1 MTFSNRTP
9 RLTTWSVFVAAIVA
23 MLCVPVATGFC
34 QHAPSDDAPKLIFSK
49 DAKLGAVYR
58 KNHLS
63 FYGKL
68 LRLYSENTKDP
79 VSLRQPV
86 KQYLISSISNAT
98 EQVHREDNAWKPASE
113 LFVIGK
119 KLLDDGCEDPF
130 VMLFHSKIING
141 MNSGHGRNVGFTKDN
156 KPVGF
161 EPNENPTLVAQR
173 GFKAFEKSAYP
184 KGLKILF
191 LGALNRAAERQ
202 RKRRQDNLVIKD
214 DLSVLDAIPDWID
227 YVKGTPDWERIAYA
241 VIQRHPMKGHTYRD
255 LGYSKNNN
263 GQKQLARI
271 KKLATKGKLSDW
283 LHQMMLADHYNT
295 FPRSTRVASE
305 CYADSYR
312 KKRLAENS
320 EESKQARR
328 LAAKHYRAAYEIN
341 KSYPE
346 SAAHLIMLAYEGF
359 ESKDRFTWFQRAIDS
374 EIDNP
379 SAYYYLLLTSDRMN
393 SEAVVKLAYQFFES
407 GRFDTAIPHYFLYCI
422 CKLPWYRFRS
432 LMARDD
438 AIFETTRDLFVKYAE
453 EDGGDIENSM
463 LSQRQVNYLRNLV
476 KIAANA
482 GRFDVAVK
490 YSELLDQVSPNWFA
504 ETKDRIYLRSMIHAR
519 NNYPDELEG
528 ANFSLDDVMST
539 GRPALETSELAD
551 LYAALAADSDPI
563 SAPYLKMCS
572 ILADSYWRYEN
583 GETVKLGSEFP
594 ADHLWGISG
603 NFQCHDDGTM
613 DVTNNP
619 KSYLINDDFTLSY
632 RSSFALPRE
641 IQCDMNLL
649 RWNGQPE
656 CGVQGCRSIALF
668 NLWPHLGRAGIWG
681 TQGGSAATR
690 KTVIPGLKA
699 REPAHLVVRVWDKA
713 NFQFFVNGV
722 FVESG
727 DIELEK
733 VDDGIGFLGRT
744 GVFGKNSPAP
754 EISVQISN
762 VQVRKL
768 NFGPPPKRNQPK
780 QGLEYFSDAITQE
793 PEIAYNYLRRADC
806 HAQLGNVE
814 EAMSDYQRALKDE
827 ARINS
832 GKLRF
837 VRFCLLSG
845 KYEEAHSILHK
856 LLVEL
861 RAAKKVVDAARLVKV
876 NGKKKNWNTKQK
888 DKRLLRQTLA
898 KYGFLSNQKLG
909 PNIENLEAQLLFL
922 QGTCPDANVRS
933 TKVSEE
939 LLGATQRKGK
949 TQPAVR
955 FLGRSYA
962 QAELKQYD
970 QAVKSLAAAKEAAG
984 DSEEL
989 LAVIDSA
996 SEAVEKRQPI
1006 RLSGEQ
1012 IFVID
1017 ATVWDNPE
1025 LRSIRETIGDVIS
1038 SE

>member
-1 MTFSNRTP
+1 MIVLIRTP
-9 RLTTWSVFVAAIVA
+9 KFIAWFILLAAFVA
-23 MLCVPVATGFC
+23 MLRTPVATGFC
-34 QHAPSDDAPKLIFSK
+34 QIARSDDAPELIFSK
-49 DAKLGAVYR
+49 EAKLGAVYR
-58 KNHLS
+58 KNHLN
-63 FYGKL
+63 FYRKL
-68 LRLYSENTKDP
+68 VQLYGENTKDP
-79 VSLRQPV
+79 ISLQQPAI
-86 KQYLISSISNAT
+86 QYLISSISNAT
-98 EQVHREDNAWKPASE
+98 GQVHREDNAWQPQSE
-113 LFVIGK
+113 LFAIGK
-119 KLLDDGCEDPF
+119 KLLDDGCEDPL

-141 MNSGHGRNVGFTKDN
+141 MNSGNGRNVGFTKGN
-156 KPVGF
+156 KPVWF

-173 GFKAFEKSAYP
+173 GLKAFEESAYP

-202 RKRRQDNLVIKD
+202 HKRQQANLIIKD

-295 FPRSTRVASE
+295 FPRSHRVASSRFSVA
-305 CYADSYR
+305 YQ
-312 KKRLAENS
+312 KQILASDS

-328 LAAKHYRAAYEIN
+328 LAAEHYRAAYELN
-341 KSYPE
+341 KSFPE

-359 ESKDRFTWFQRAIDS
+359 ESKNRFTWFQRAIDS
-374 EIDNP
+374 EVDNP
-379 SAYYYLLLTSDRMN
+379 SAYYYLLLTSDKMN
-393 SEAVVKLAYQFFES
+393 SEAVVNLANQFFES
-407 GRFDTAIPHYFLYCI
+407 GRFDTAIPRYFLNCV

-438 AIFETTRDLFVKYAE
+438 AIFMTTRDLFVKYAE

-463 LSQRQVNYLRNLV
+463 LSQRQINNLRDLVN
-476 KIAANA
+476 IAADA

-490 YSELLDQVSPNWFA
+490 YSQLLDQVSPNWFA

-528 ANFSLDDVMST
+528 ANFSLDDLMAT
-539 GRPALETSELAD
+539 GRPTLETRELAD

-563 SAPYLKMCS
+563 STPYLKMCS
-572 ILADSYWRYEN
+572 ILADYYWRYEN

-594 ADHLWGISG
+594 ADHLWGIRG
-603 NFQCHDDGTM
+603 NFSCHDDGTM

-619 KSYLINDDFTLSY
+619 KTRLIDDNFTLSY
-632 RSSFALPRE
+632 RGSFALPRE

-649 RWNGQPE
+649 NWTGQPE
-656 CGVQGCRSIALF
+656 CGVQGYRSVAVF
-668 NLWPHLGRAGIWG
+668 NLWPHFGRASIECK
-681 TQGGSAATR
+681 QGDEYIER
-690 KTVIPGLKA
+690 KIVIPGLKA

-744 GVFGKNSPAP
+744 SVFGNNPRTP
-754 EISVQISN
+754 EVSVQISN

-780 QGLEYFSDAITQE
+780 QGLEYFSAAITQE

-814 EAMSDYQRALKDE
+814 EALSDYQRALKDDT
-827 ARINS
+827 RINS

-856 LLVEL
+856 LLGEL
-861 RAAKKVVDAARLVKV
+861 RAAKKVVDAARLGKV
-876 NGKKKNWNTKQK
+876 NGKKKSWKAKQK
-888 DKRLLRQTLA
+888 DQLLLRQTLA
-898 KYGFLSNQKLG
+898 KYGFLPAQKLG
-909 PNIENLEAQLLFL
+909 ANIENLEAQLLFL

-933 TKVSEE
+933 TEISEK
-939 LLGATQRKGK
+939 LLESAQRKSK
-949 TQPAVR
+949 TLPAVR
-955 FLGRSYA
+955 FLGRAYVE
-962 QAELKQYD
+962 AELKQYD
-970 QAVKSLAAAKEAAG
+970 QAVESLAAAKKAAG

-989 LAVIDSA
+989 VALIESA
-996 SEAVEKRQPI
+996 REAVEKRQPI
-1006 RLSGEQ
+1006 RHAGEQ
-1012 IFVID
+1012 ICVLD
-1017 ATVWDNPE
+1017 AAIWDNPE
-1025 LRSIRETIGDVIS
+1025 LRSVREVIGEVLS